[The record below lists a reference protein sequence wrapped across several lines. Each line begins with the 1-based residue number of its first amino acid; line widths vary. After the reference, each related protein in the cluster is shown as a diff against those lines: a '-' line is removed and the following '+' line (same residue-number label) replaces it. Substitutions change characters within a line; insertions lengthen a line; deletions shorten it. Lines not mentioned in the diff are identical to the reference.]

1 MVSRMHKKL
10 INRFMLLVICFVVT
24 SAAFSGYFSKRAFYD
39 TDKLYGDLSA
49 INMLKGEAPKPYV
62 YRQLLPYSVSVI
74 ESYLPENLKEKVK
87 QWITKD
93 RGGFNNNV
101 IHNTYAQAIDSDNLD
116 TIIQYY
122 LLYIFSFISLFM
134 SVLILR
140 KICIEFGLDKASA
153 TISPML
159 FVLLLPY
166 FQTEGG
172 FFYDLVELLFM
183 SLAVLLAKKKQ
194 YLALIVII
202 VMGTLN
208 KESFLAFSI
217 TLIPFLLKDL
227 GFKKGAL
234 LQLFLMAIAA
244 LINFLVK
251 AQYANNSGGVVEW
264 HLYQQLIAFFS
275 LSSYFKY
282 DFIYGVIAPKGY
294 NILTIF
300 VTFIIV
306 KSSFRMLPTDAKQ
319 HALVALLV
327 NLPLFLLFCFP
338 GELRNLSFLF
348 VSFILILGFSLN
360 QYLRSELVI
369 QR

>member
-1 MVSRMHKKL
+1 
-10 INRFMLLVICFVVT
+10 MLLVICFIVT
-24 SAAFSGYFSKRAFYD
+24 SAAFSGFFSKRAFFD
-39 TDKLYGDLSA
+39 TDKLYGDFSA
-49 INMLKGEAPKPYV
+49 VNMLKGEAPKPYV

-74 ESYLPENLKEKVK
+74 ESYLPDHLKEKLIH
-87 QWITKD
+87 WLTKD

-101 IHNTYAQAIDSDNLD
+101 IHNTYSQAIDSDKLE

-122 LLYIFSFISLFM
+122 LLYFFSFITLFL
-134 SVLILR
+134 SVLVLR
-140 KICIEFGLDKASA
+140 KVCIEFGLDKASA
-153 TISPML
+153 TLSPML
-159 FVLLLPY
+159 FVLLFPY
-166 FQTEGG
+166 LQSEAG
-172 FFYDLVELLFM
+172 FFYDLAELLFM
-183 SLAVLLAKKKQ
+183 ALAILLVKKKQ
-194 YLALIVII
+194 YLALIAI
-202 VMGTLN
+202 VAIGTLN

-227 GFKKGAL
+227 GFKKAAL
-234 LQLFLMAIAA
+234 LQLFLITIAT
-244 LINFLVK
+244 LINLLIK

-264 HLYQQLIAFFS
+264 HFYQQISAFFS
-275 LSSYFKY
+275 LSSYFGY
-282 DFIYGVIAPKGY
+282 DFIYGMLAPKGY
-294 NILTIF
+294 NILTII
-300 VTFIIV
+300 VIFIIV
-306 KSSFRMLPTDAKQ
+306 RSSYRFLPVDAKQ